1 MIVGIGTD
9 LVDVERMRDFHRRRG
24 DRGLAR
30 VFTHRELDYCLHHA
44 DPAPSLAARFAA
56 KEAFFKAVGTG
67 WGVGGALLE
76 VEVRRAGSG
85 DPDLTVSGRA
95 AQTLVGTG
103 AVQIHVSLTHT
114 AATAA
119 AFVILEG

>member
-1 MIVGIGTD
+1 MIVGIGLD
-9 LVDVERMRDFHRRRG
+9 LVEVERMRDFHRRRG
-24 DRGLAR
+24 ATGLAR
-30 VFTHRELDYCLHHA
+30 VFTARELDYCLDHA

-85 DPDLTVSGRA
+85 DPDLAISGRA
-95 AQTLVGTG
+95 AESLADTG
-103 AVQIHVSLTHT
+103 AAHIHVTLTHT
-114 AATAA
+114 AKTAA
-119 AFVILEG
+119 AVVILER

>member
-9 LVDVERMRDFHRRRG
+9 LVDVARIRAFRDRWG
-24 DRGLAR
+24 ARGLR
-30 VFTHRELDYCLHHA
+30 RLFHDHEIDYCASLA

-67 WGVGGALLE
+67 WGAGGAWTD
-76 VEVRRAGSG
+76 VAVRRGPTG
-85 DPDLTVSGRA
+85 DPELVLTGRA
-95 AQTLVGTG
+95 ADTARTVG
-103 AVQIHVSLTHT
+103 AEHLHVSLTHT
-114 AATAA
+114 HDTAA